1 MDKILFINASPNKNG
16 NTFRIGEE
24 LLANTP
30 HDILQMSDYKIYQYN
45 QVYSDDEISKVF
57 EIIANYDTLVI
68 GSPVYWYTVSGILK
82 TFIDRLYML
91 DEARILQGK
100 KLYLFAQGSAPDAD
114 TVKSITFLASRVA
127 TLMHMDLQGVVVDN
141 SSGRKIISEMHVKW
155 KHGNSKITID
165 EEGIES
171 TSEKVMSNKLYWDAI
186 EYIIINKYS
195 ISILPKNF
203 ASVALFIEIN
213 SKDEL
218 IKAFKKYK
226 KKNY

>member
-1 MDKILFINASPNKNG
+1 
-16 NTFRIGEE
+16 
-24 LLANTP
+24 
-30 HDILQMSDYKIYQYN
+30 MSDYKIYQYN

-127 TLMHMDLQGVVVDN
+127 TLRHMDLQGVVVDN
-141 SSGRKIISEMHVKW
+141 YSDRKIISEMHVK
-155 KHGNSKITID
+155 
-165 EEGIES
+165 
-171 TSEKVMSNKLYWDAI
+171 
-186 EYIIINKYS
+186 
-195 ISILPKNF
+195 
-203 ASVALFIEIN
+203 
-213 SKDEL
+213 
-218 IKAFKKYK
+218 
-226 KKNY
+226 